1 MYDSVVYKDPF
12 ILMYCPNKHKSQR
25 LCDEAVDNSLAALKF
40 IPDWFLTSKMLYW
53 LMVIYLF
60 LIKFIIKSHLML
72 MKDIFLMKILIKLT
86 LMKIIILM
94 MIMLI
99 LLFSSDVWL
108 DVVNLK
114 NTKHLEKIKN

>member
-1 MYDSVVYKDPF
+1 MYDSVVYEDPF
-12 ILMYCPNKHKSQR
+12 ILMYCPNKYKSQR
-25 LCDEAVDNSLAALKF
+25 LCDEAVENCLAALKF
-40 IPDWFLTSKMLYW
+40 IPDWFLTNKMLYW

-86 LMKIIILM
+86 LMKIRILM
-94 MIMLI
+94 MIILI

-114 NTKHLEKIKN
+114 NTKHLKK